1 MSGSHKNVRLE
12 IEDANQTRSFICD
25 TLDCAG
31 MIAATDL
38 RSLTE
43 RQREVLSIVVENK
56 LYKNKDTAIPEI
68 AEQLGIAPVAV
79 YKHILEIEKDD
90 LCRVT
95 VSPSEKGTKIYER
108 LSLEPRPAR
117 RLTAEALTELRRAIL
132 VYLSTRPDATSVEL
146 SEELAMSEYAV
157 NTNLRVLEAISLVT
171 KQRGRAVKRGVPPY
185 VYDLTNHGRSVIR

>member
-1 MSGSHKNVRLE
+1 
-12 IEDANQTRSFICD
+12 
-25 TLDCAG
+25 

-79 YKHILEIEKDD
+79 YKHIPEIEKDD